1 MVISRASKWVACILS
16 MLLVKSALADE
27 FIVDDIQV
35 EGLNRISPGT
45 VFNYL
50 PITVG
55 DRVDEKRTQDAV
67 RALFKTG
74 FFKDVSLDREGDVL
88 VVRVSERESIADITF
103 EGNKAVKTEELEK
116 GLGEAGFAKGEVY
129 NESKMDKVVQ
139 ELRRQYYANG
149 KYGVKIEP
157 TITPLDDNS
166 LTIHFKI
173 TEGEAALIKQINIV
187 GNESFTDKELLSEFK
202 LTTPTWTS
210 WFTKD
215 DQYSK
220 QKLSGDLETLRS
232 RYQDNGYIDFRVDS
246 TQVSIT
252 PDKADVYVTI
262 NITEGEQFTVSGVKL
277 AGKLIVDEKELF
289 ERVET
294 RQGEMF
300 SRKSVTQTTK
310 NITDRLGDEGYAF
323 ANVNAIPK
331 MDKAKRTVM
340 LTYFVDPGQRV
351 YVRRVNF
358 NGNAKTRDEVL
369 RREMRQMEGGW
380 ISTKWVERSKIRLQR
395 LGYFEEVNVETPAVT
410 GMTDQVDVNYTVK
423 ERPSGNLMLGVGF
436 SQAQGIIFNTSVTQD
451 NFLGS
456 GKSVSAA
463 FNNSDFNTLF
473 RLGYMNPYWTID
485 GVSRGFN
492 VSYQQVDAGN
502 DNRLVRY
509 NTETYT
515 GGVSFGNPLT
525 EYNSFAFGANYEK
538 TKLDVS
544 PFFLSDEVFAFTTIE
559 GNDFDIIRLNTGFSY
574 DSRNSTIFPTDGMLQ
589 SIRGE
594 IAAPGG
600 DLQFFKV
607 DYDSR
612 YFFPLGKD
620 FTFLVKARVGYGDSY
635 GDTFELP
642 FFENFYAGGPRTVRG
657 YEEFSLG
664 PKDRFGR
671 ALGGHTM
678 VVGNAE
684 LILPIPF
691 LKDMKSVRV
700 STFFDVGNV
709 FGDQK
714 IILGNGSIVVLENK
728 FKLEELRMSAGI
740 GAIWL
745 SPFGMLSVS
754 VAQPFNYDDSRN
766 VFTGQPVDEIQKFQ
780 FTFGTNF

>member
-1 MVISRASKWVACILS
+1 M
-16 MLLVKSALADE
+16 ALAALTLSLQIVHAEE

-35 EGLNRISPGT
+35 EGLTRISPGT

-55 DRVDEKRTQDAV
+55 DKVDEKRSQEAV

-74 FFKDVSLDREGDVL
+74 FFKDVRLDREGDVL
-88 VVRVSERESIADITF
+88 VVRVVERESIADITF
-103 EGNKAVKTEELEK
+103 EGNKAIKTEELEK

-129 NESKMDKVVQ
+129 NEAKMDKVVQ

-173 TEGEAALIKQINIV
+173 VEGEASRIKQINIV
-187 GNESFTDKELLSEFK
+187 GNETFTDDELLKDFK

-220 QKLSGDLETLRS
+220 QKLAGDLETLRS
-232 RYQDNGYIDFRVDS
+232 VYQDNGFIDFRVDS

-262 NITEGEQFTVSGVKL
+262 NITEGEQFTISGVKL
-277 AGKLIVDEKELF
+277 AGKLIVDEKVLF
-289 ERVET
+289 EQIET
-294 RQGEMF
+294 REGAMF
-300 SRKSVTQTTK
+300 SRKAVTQTTK
-310 NITDRLGDEGYAF
+310 NITDSLGDEGYAF

-331 MDKAKRTVM
+331 LNPANRTVN

-351 YVRRVNF
+351 YVRRISF

-369 RREMRQMEGGW
+369 RREMRQLEGGW

-395 LGYFEEVNVETPAVT
+395 LGYFEEVNVETPAVPGT
-410 GMTDQVDVNYTVK
+410 TDQVDVNYTVR
-423 ERPSGNLMLGVGF
+423 ERPSGNLMIGLGF
-436 SQAQGIIFNTSVTQD
+436 SQAQGLIFNTNVTQD

-456 GKSVSAA
+456 GKSVSFG
-463 FNNSDFNTLF
+463 FNNSDINRQF
-473 RLGYMNPYWTID
+473 RLGYVNPYWTID

-492 VSYQQVDAGN
+492 VNYQEIDAGDGN
-502 DNRLVRY
+502 ITRY
-509 NTETYT
+509 NSKIVS
-515 GGVSFGNPLT
+515 GGVNFGVPIS
-525 EYNSFAFGANYEK
+525 EYNFVSLGASYESNS
-538 TKLDVS
+538 LDTN
-544 PFFLSDEVFAFTTIE
+544 PFFLDPQVFRFLAIE
-559 GNDFDIIRLNTGFSY
+559 GSDFNIVRFNVGYSY
-574 DSRNSTIFPTDGMLQ
+574 DTRNSTLFPTEGMLQ
-589 SIRGE
+589 AIRGE
-594 IAAPGG
+594 IAAPLG
-600 DLQFFKV
+600 DLNFYKI

-612 YFFPLGKD
+612 YFFDLGRD
-620 FTFLVKARVGYGDSY
+620 FVLLLKGRVGYGDSY

-657 YEEFSLG
+657 FEEFSLG
-664 PKDRFGR
+664 PQDVFDR
-671 ALGGHTM
+671 ALGGDFM
-678 VVGNAE
+678 LVGNAE
-684 LILPIPF
+684 VILPFPF
-691 LKDMKSVRV
+691 LEELKSVRV
-700 STFFDVGNV
+700 TAFYDIGNV
-709 FGDQK
+709 FGAQEDFEADK
-714 IILGNGSIVVLENK
+714 
-728 FKLEELRMSAGI
+728 LRMSAGLS
-740 GAIWL
+740 GIWL
-745 SPFGMLSVS
+745 SPFGMLSIS
-754 VAQPFNYDDSRN
+754 IAQPFRD
-766 VFTGQPVDEIQKFQ
+766 QPGDEIQKFQ